1 MTGAN
6 GERGDRGS
14 WWRSGVLYQLYPRSF
29 ADSNGD
35 GHGDL
40 QGIIE
45 HLDHLAWLGVDGV
58 WLNPI
63 NPSPNADW
71 GYDVADYTG
80 VEPDFGDADVIDR
93 LVAGARERGIRV
105 ILDLVPN
112 HTSDRHPW
120 FLDARSSRTARHR
133 DWYVWADALPD
144 GGPPNNWVS
153 VFGGNAWTWDEP
165 TQQYYLHNFLAE
177 QPDLNWWNDEVREAF
192 DDIMRFWFD
201 RGISGFRIDV
211 AHGIVKDIELRD
223 NPSAT
228 PDDDELARALG
239 QVQEFSM
246 NRPEVHDVLRRWRA
260 IADGYEHD
268 PILLGE
274 TWVPDISTLMRF
286 YGDGADELHLA
297 LNVPFVFA
305 ELGTPMRAIVE
316 QEEAVIPDG
325 AWPTWTG
332 SNHDA
337 GRFPTRW
344 CGSDDRKIRA
354 ALVMLLTLR
363 GTPILYYGDE
373 IGMPEVAVAR
383 DRIRDPVGVRG
394 WPDDPGR
401 DRARDAHA
409 VDGRARRRV
418 HTPRCGTVVAGR
430 GGRLVQRGRPARGS
444 RLGAQSDTGS
454 DLAPARTDR
463 PEDRTLCHARSA
475 RRGLGV
481 EARRSHRGRAEPH
494 GSGRRRVARSGRGAR
509 EHAAA
514 IATVSGS
521 PTGCGC
527 TRGRRSSSR
536 SNRRTDSPILLTR
549 GSVQLE
555 RGSDGG
561 DRAG

>member
-1 MTGAN
+1 MSGAN
-6 GERGDRGS
+6 ERGDRGS
-14 WWRSGVLYQLYPRSF
+14 WWRSGVLYQVYPRSF

-40 QGIIE
+40 EGIIE
-45 HLDHLAWLGVDGV
+45 HLDHLAWLGVDGI

-80 VEPDFGDADVIDR
+80 VEADFGDLDALDR
-93 LVAGARERGIRV
+93 LVAEAGERGIRV

-133 DWYVWADALPD
+133 DWYVWADAMPD

-153 VFGGNAWTWDEP
+153 VFGGSAWTWDEP
-165 TQQYYLHNFLAE
+165 TQQYYLHNFLPE

-192 DDIMRFWFD
+192 DEIMRFWFD

-211 AHGIVKDIELRD
+211 AHGIVKDVELRD

-228 PDDDELARALG
+228 PDDDALARALG
-239 QVQEFSM
+239 QRQEFSM

-260 IADGYEHD
+260 IADAYEHD

-274 TWVPDISTLMRF
+274 TWVPDVSTLMRF
-286 YGDGADELHLA
+286 YGDGTDELHLA

-305 ELGTPMRAIVE
+305 ALGTKMRAIVE
-316 QEEAVIPDG
+316 QEEAVIPPG

-337 GRFPTRW
+337 GRFTTRW
-344 CGSDDRKIRA
+344 CGGDDQKIRA

-373 IGMPEVAVAR
+373 IGMPEVPVAR

-401 DRARDAHA
+401 DRARTPMPWTSESGGGFTRPGVEPWLPEGEAASRNVADQRDDPGS
-409 VDGRARRRV
+409 VLRLSRDLISLRRARADLRSGSYATLEAPGGVWAWRRGD
-418 HTPRCGTVVAGR
+418 HTVVALNLTDAAVDASL
-430 GGRLVQRGRPARGS
+430 GGGEVLVSTHRDRDGERIADDVRLHPWEALVI
-444 RLGAQSDTGS
+444 AQHPSD
-454 DLAPARTDR
+454 
-463 PEDRTLCHARSA
+463 
-475 RRGLGV
+475 
-481 EARRSHRGRAEPH
+481 
-494 GSGRRRVARSGRGAR
+494 
-509 EHAAA
+509 
-514 IATVSGS
+514 
-521 PTGCGC
+521 
-527 TRGRRSSSR
+527 
-536 SNRRTDSPILLTR
+536 
-549 GSVQLE
+549 
-555 RGSDGG
+555 
-561 DRAG
+561 

>member
-6 GERGDRGS
+6 DEQGDRGS

-45 HLDHLAWLGVDGV
+45 HLDHLAWLGVDGI

-80 VEPDFGDADVIDR
+80 VEPDFGDLEVLDR

-133 DWYVWADALPD
+133 DWYVWADAQPD
-144 GGPPNNWVS
+144 GGLPNNWAS
-153 VFGGNAWTWDEP
+153 VFGGSAWTWDEP

-177 QPDLNWWNDEVREAF
+177 QPDLNWWNDEVRAAF

-211 AHGIVKDIELRD
+211 AHGIVKDVELRD
-223 NPSAT
+223 NPPAT
-228 PDDDELARALG
+228 PGDDALARALG
-239 QVQEFSM
+239 QRQEFSM

-260 IADGYEHD
+260 IADTYEHD

-274 TWVPDISTLMRF
+274 TWVPDISALMRF
-286 YGDGADELHLA
+286 YGDGTDELHLA

-305 ELGTPMRAIVE
+305 ELGTQMRAIVE
-316 QEEAVIPDG
+316 REEAVIPDR

-337 GRFPTRW
+337 GRFITRW
-344 CGSDDRKIRA
+344 CGDDDRKIRA

-401 DRARDAHA
+401 DRARTPMAWTGEPGGGFTRPDVEPWLPGGEPASRNVADEHDDPGS
-409 VDGRARRRV
+409 VLRLTRDLISLRRE
-418 HTPRCGTVVAGR
+418 
-430 GGRLVQRGRPARGS
+430 
-444 RLGAQSDTGS
+444 
-454 DLAPARTDR
+454 RTDLR
-463 PEDRTLCHARSA
+463 SGSYATLEAPEGVWAWRRGDRTLVV
-475 RRGLGV
+475 LNLT
-481 EARRSHRGRAEPH
+481 EAVVDASL
-494 GSGRRRVARSGRGAR
+494 GRGEVLVSTHR
-509 EHAAA
+509 DRDGER
-514 IATVSGS
+514 IA
-521 PTGCGC
+521 
-527 TRGRRSSSR
+527 
-536 SNRRTDSPILLTR
+536 
-549 GSVQLE
+549 
-555 RGSDGG
+555 DGVRLHPWEALVIAQHPQ
-561 DRAG
+561 D

>member
-1 MTGAN
+1 MTGVN
-6 GERGDRGS
+6 DERGDRGS

-80 VEPDFGDADVIDR
+80 VEPDFGDADVLDR
-93 LVAGARERGIRV
+93 LVAGAGERGIRV

-120 FLDARSSRTARHR
+120 FLDARSSRSARHR

-153 VFGGNAWTWDEP
+153 VFGGSAWTWDEP

-177 QPDLNWWNDEVREAF
+177 QPDLNWWNDEVRDAF

-260 IADGYEHD
+260 IADAYEHD

-274 TWVPDISTLMRF
+274 TWVPDVSTLMRF

-325 AWPTWTG
+325 AWPMWTG

-373 IGMPEVAVAR
+373 IGMSEVAVAR

-401 DRARDAHA
+401 DRARTPMPWTGEPGGGFTRLGVEPWLPGGEAASRNVADQREDPGS
-409 VDGRARRRV
+409 VLNLTRDLISLRRARTDLRIGRYATLEAPEGVWAWRRGD
-418 HTPRCGTVVAGR
+418 HTVVALNLTEAAVDASLGR
-430 GGRLVQRGRPARGS
+430 GEVLVSTHRDRDGERIADGVRLHPWEALVI
-444 RLGAQSDTGS
+444 AQQPPD
-454 DLAPARTDR
+454 
-463 PEDRTLCHARSA
+463 
-475 RRGLGV
+475 
-481 EARRSHRGRAEPH
+481 
-494 GSGRRRVARSGRGAR
+494 
-509 EHAAA
+509 
-514 IATVSGS
+514 
-521 PTGCGC
+521 
-527 TRGRRSSSR
+527 
-536 SNRRTDSPILLTR
+536 
-549 GSVQLE
+549 
-555 RGSDGG
+555 
-561 DRAG
+561 

>member
-6 GERGDRGS
+6 DERGDHGS
-14 WWRSGVLYQLYPRSF
+14 WWRSAVLYQLYPRSF

-35 GHGDL
+35 GQGDL

-45 HLDHLAWLGVDGV
+45 HLDHLVWLGVDGI

-80 VEPDFGDADVIDR
+80 VEPDFGDLDALDR
-93 LVAGARERGIRV
+93 LVAAAGEREIRV

-133 DWYVWADALPD
+133 DWYVWADAPPV

-153 VFGGNAWTWDEP
+153 VFGGSAWTWDEP
-165 TQQYYLHNFLAE
+165 TQQYYLHNFLPE
-177 QPDLNWWNDEVREAF
+177 QPDLNWWNDEVRDEF
-192 DDIMRFWFD
+192 DDIIRFWFD

-211 AHGIVKDIELRD
+211 AHGIVKDVELRD

-228 PDDDELARALG
+228 PDDDDLFRTLG
-239 QVQEFSM
+239 QRQEFNM
-246 NRPEVHDVLRRWRA
+246 NRQEVHDVLRRWRA
-260 IADGYEHD
+260 IADTYEHD

-274 TWVPDISTLMRF
+274 TWVPDIEALMRF
-286 YGDGADELHLA
+286 YGDGTDELHLA

-305 ELGTPMRAIVE
+305 KLGTQMLTIVE
-316 QEEAVIPDG
+316 REEAGIPDG

-337 GRFPTRW
+337 GRFVTRW
-344 CGSDDRKIRA
+344 CGDDERKVRA
-354 ALVMLLTLR
+354 ALVMMLTLR

-373 IGMPEVAVAR
+373 IGMPEVQVPR

-401 DRARDAHA
+401 DRARTPMPWTSDPGGGFTRSGVEPWLPGGEAA
-409 VDGRARRRV
+409 SRNVADQRDDPGSVLRLSRDLISLRRARPDLRSGRYATLQAPEGVWAWRRGD
-418 HTPRCGTVVAGR
+418 HTVVALNLTEAVVEAPLGE
-430 GGRLVQRGRPARGS
+430 GEVLLSTNRGREGERIVAEV
-444 RLGAQSDTGS
+444 RLHAWEALVIAQQPSD
-454 DLAPARTDR
+454 
-463 PEDRTLCHARSA
+463 
-475 RRGLGV
+475 
-481 EARRSHRGRAEPH
+481 
-494 GSGRRRVARSGRGAR
+494 
-509 EHAAA
+509 
-514 IATVSGS
+514 
-521 PTGCGC
+521 
-527 TRGRRSSSR
+527 
-536 SNRRTDSPILLTR
+536 
-549 GSVQLE
+549 
-555 RGSDGG
+555 
-561 DRAG
+561 